1 MVTILRVLV
10 VILSLG
16 FLVVTILRV
25 PCSHTILRVPC
36 GSQSMT
42 HPNDVLQL

>member
-36 GSQSMT
+36 SHTILRVPCGNY
-42 HPNDVLQL
+42 P